1 MSKTLENL
9 ITKALKTGY
18 ANVNGRI
25 NYGWGHKGDLESKY
39 QVRYDQETGELEL
52 DHWGTNILKLGSLKG
67 SRPQVRD
74 YYGQSATDAVALRFV
89 FDWFDLPYSASYR
102 PSVDEFSVTA
112 DFGTGQIETRV
123 YGQDRV
129 IIHV

>member
-18 ANVNGRI
+18 ANVNGRMR
-25 NYGWGHKGDLESKY
+25 YRWGVSELESKY
-39 QVRYDQETGELEL
+39 QVRYDQETGEFEL

-74 YYGQSATDAVALRFV
+74 YYGQSATDARALRFV

-112 DFGTGQIETRV
+112 DFGMGQIETRV
-123 YGQDRV
+123 YGEDRV
-129 IIHV
+129 IIYV